1 VKQSKE
7 HLKLEGRFGIQTF
20 VCSSSEKKK
29 KEQLK
34 KGDLTPE
41 AVVNF
46 ILSQK
51 MEQLGMK
58 SGTTVNCKDFVHLH
72 NLIGCLL

>member
-1 VKQSKE
+1 
-7 HLKLEGRFGIQTF
+7 
-20 VCSSSEKKK
+20 
-29 KEQLK
+29 
-34 KGDLTPE
+34 
-41 AVVNF
+41 
-46 ILSQK
+46 